1 MNWRV
6 NTVPSESIS
15 FIFLTQTIL
24 MLCNLINLFTITDLN
39 DNISII
45 KSLWPFSP
53 NCGQTIYSF
62 INTR

>member
-1 MNWRV
+1 
-6 NTVPSESIS
+6 
-15 FIFLTQTIL
+15 
-24 MLCNLINLFTITDLN
+24 MLCNLNLLNLFTITDLN